1 MVLYEKK
8 LDYNNLLFASIG
20 HIIGAGIFFIIKYVY
35 GYSKEKT
42 WMSIFLGGLFMLIFG
57 NIYADLPK
65 KYYNIHNIEHYIIEK
80 QAGTNI
86 SKLIILLS
94 IIGLIFG
101 GYIVG
106 QSFSKYFSN
115 MTNISEDISFLLL
128 IGLCFLLNVNN
139 IDILANI
146 NTLITIIGIGILI
159 FIILVGFYK
168 MIIDKTTNFT
178 KYYKFEDMKDFKLN
192 IWNIIKGAYIII
204 FSYLGFE
211 VLIRLNKESVNSFD
225 DIPRSIK
232 NSLYITILIYSL
244 LGIVYAYSMNKK
256 KSNNNNN
263 NNNNIIPI
271 TNSIEILLESSKYNN
286 IINIAA
292 CIFTAN
298 TVLLIIMG
306 SARLLDGIINIDKE
320 INVPKKSIILIT
332 LGILTLYFFRINI
345 KKSIF
350 ISNTFALLL
359 FISVIMSH
367 KLNTFNSLA

>member
-8 LDYNNLLFASIG
+8 LNYNNLLFTSIG

-35 GYSKEKT
+35 DYSKEKS

-65 KYYNIHNIEHYIIEK
+65 KYNNISNIEQYIIEK
-80 QAGTNI
+80 KTGTTI

-106 QSFSKYFSN
+106 SSFSKYFSN
-115 MTNISEDISFLLL
+115 TINISEEISFLLL
-128 IGLCFLLNVNN
+128 IGICFLLNINN
-139 IDILANI
+139 IDILANV
-146 NTLITIIGIGILI
+146 NMLITIIGIGILI

-178 KYYKFEDMKDFKLN
+178 KYYKFKDMEDFKSN

-211 VLIRLNKESVNSFD
+211 VLVRLNKESRNSIH
-225 DIPRSIK
+225 DIPHSIK

-244 LGIVYAYSMNKK
+244 LGIVYAYAMSKK
-256 KSNNNNN
+256 KYSNSD
-263 NNNNIIPI
+263 NNIVPI
-271 TNSIEILLESSKYNN
+271 TNSVEILLESNKYNY

-298 TVLLIIMG
+298 TVLLSMMG
-306 SARLLDGIINIDKE
+306 SARLLDGIINIDK
-320 INVPKKSIILIT
+320 NHVVPKKSILIIT
-332 LGILTLYFFRINI
+332 LGILILYFLKLNI

-350 ISNTFALLL
+350 VSNSLALLL
-359 FISVIMSH
+359 FSSVIVSH
-367 KLNTFNSLA
+367 KL

>member
-35 GYSKEKT
+35 RYSKEKT

-57 NIYADLPK
+57 NIYADLSK
-65 KYYNIHNIEHYIIEK
+65 KYSNIHNIEHYIIEK
-80 QAGTNI
+80 QTGTFI

-106 QSFSKYFSN
+106 QSFGKYFSN

-128 IGLCFLLNVNN
+128 IVLCFLLNVNN

-159 FIILVGFYK
+159 FIILIGFYK
-168 MIIDKTTNFT
+168 MIIDKTTDFT
-178 KYYKFEDMKDFKLN
+178 KYYKFEDMEDFKLN

-244 LGIVYAYSMNKK
+244 LGVVYAYSMNKK
-256 KSNNNNN
+256 KSTDNED
-263 NNNNIIPI
+263 NNITPI
-271 TNSIEILLESSKYNN
+271 TNSVEILLESNKYNN

-298 TVLLIIMG
+298 TVLLSIMG

-320 INVPKKSIILIT
+320 NNVPKKSIMLIT
-332 LGILTLYFFRINI
+332 LGILILYFFRINI

-350 ISNTFALLL
+350 ISNSFALLL
-359 FISVIMSH
+359 FMSVVIAH
-367 KLNTFNSLA
+367 KIQKYK